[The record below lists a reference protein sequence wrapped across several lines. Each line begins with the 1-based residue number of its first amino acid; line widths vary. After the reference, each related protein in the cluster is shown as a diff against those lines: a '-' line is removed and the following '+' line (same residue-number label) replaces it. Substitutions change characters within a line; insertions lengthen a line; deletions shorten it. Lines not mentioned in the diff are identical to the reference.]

1 MHISIHVDVNGVTP
15 KGVIIFPSRLV
26 GLQNP
31 SAAQGKPHV
40 LDIRLVE
47 TELDMTLDVYP

>member
-15 KGVIIFPSRLV
+15 KGVIIFSSRLV

-47 TELDMTLDVYP
+47 RDGSQ